1 MEKKDKQK
9 TIAEVVCGALSGI
22 IMIICVLV
30 YLIVGFTVGAWH
42 PYWLIIV
49 GGGLFTAIMNII
61 AGLVKDVKQ
70 IKANENKKDEE

>member
-1 MEKKDKQK
+1 MENKEKQK

-22 IMIICVLV
+22 IMIICSLV

-49 GGGLFTAIMNII
+49 AGALFVGIMNIV

-70 IKANENKKDEE
+70 IKANENKKEEQ

>member
-1 MEKKDKQK
+1 
-9 TIAEVVCGALSGI
+9 
-22 IMIICVLV
+22 MIICSLV

-49 GGGLFTAIMNII
+49 AGALFVGIMNIV

-70 IKANENKKDEE
+70 IKANENKKEE